1 MKTLVTRIAT
11 VEALIIGEKTD
22 KVFLFVHGHGGN
34 KEEAQAFAEVVNPLG
49 YQVIGIDLPVMEM
62 PEIVMDLLSDV
73 TQYLKQNYRSINVR
87 ANSIGC
93 WFSMLA
99 FQQVGLDKALF
110 VSPLLD
116 MKTFIDCADYKD
128 DRYYE
133 WVVSH
138 PIVRWDAETFILRP
152 RRDAVVAEMVYDSFL
167 SQHPC
172 QMEIVGNGEH
182 WFHTAE
188 QLEILRQWE
197 KKILDKY
204 NIKE

>member
-34 KEEAQAFAEVVNPLG
+34 KEEAQAFAEVANPMG

-116 MKTFIDCADYKD
+116 MKTFIDSADYKD

-133 WVVSH
+133 WVLSH
-138 PIVRWDAETFILRP
+138 PIERWDAETFILRP
-152 RRDAVVAEMVYDSFL
+152 RRDAVVAEKVYDSFL

-172 QMEIVGNGEH
+172 QVEIVENGEH

-197 KKILDKY
+197 MKTLDKY

>member
-1 MKTLVTRIAT
+1 MQTTITSIAN
-11 VEALIIGEKTD
+11 VDALIIGEKSD

-34 KEEAQAFAEVVNPLG
+34 KEEARAFADVVNHLG

-62 PEIVMDLLSDV
+62 PDRVMELLSDV

-93 WFSMLA
+93 WFAMLA
-99 FQQVGLDKALF
+99 FQQGGLDKALF

-116 MKTFIDCADYKD
+116 MKAFIDSADDKD
-128 DRYYE
+128 ERYYE

-138 PIVRWDAETFILRP
+138 PIERWDAETFILRP
-152 RRDAVVAEMVYDSFL
+152 QRDAVVAEKVYEAFL
-167 SQHPC
+167 SLHPC
-172 QMEIVGNGEH
+172 QVEIAENGEH
-182 WFHTAE
+182 WFHTAD

-197 KKILDKY
+197 KKTTQIY
-204 NIKE
+204 M

>member
-1 MKTLVTRIAT
+1 MQTTITSIAN
-11 VEALIIGEKTD
+11 VDALIIGEKSD

-34 KEEAQAFAEVVNPLG
+34 KEEARAFADVVNHLG

-62 PEIVMDLLSDV
+62 PDRVMELLSDV

-93 WFSMLA
+93 WFAMLA
-99 FQQVGLDKALF
+99 FQQGGLDKALF

-116 MKTFIDCADYKD
+116 MKAFIDSADDKD
-128 DRYYE
+128 ERYYE

-138 PIVRWDAETFILRP
+138 PIERWDAETFILRP
-152 RRDAVVAEMVYDSFL
+152 QRDAVVAEKVYESFL
-167 SQHPC
+167 SLHPC
-172 QMEIVGNGEH
+172 QVEIVENGEH
-182 WFHTAE
+182 WFHTAD

-197 KKILDKY
+197 KKTTQIY
-204 NIKE
+204 M